1 MVVEEVNADLKVFND
16 ADIREKIFNYV
27 MCDKL
32 TKKQFY
38 DLIDMMKDILDQK
51 DLDYEDLY
59 DQYQEEV
66 SDLNAEFEDFE
77 GE

>member
-1 MVVEEVNADLKVFND
+1 MVVEKVNADLKVFDD

-38 DLIDMMKDILDQK
+38 DLIDTMKDILDQK
-51 DLDYEDLY
+51 DLDYEELIDY
-59 DQYQEEV
+59 YGSMCGDDWDV
-66 SDLNAEFEDFE
+66 
-77 GE
+77 